1 MVSPTCYPKN
11 EYRYAQVVSRKR
23 HEKHY
28 AHITQHDCSNCIVIA
43 LTDVS
48 LVWVQWDIRTFIG
61 AVDAT
66 PVANLDSVVSVCKLL
81 RQWPPLLWRD
91 PHAQQVPL
99 ALFFLHSR
107 QAVENK

>member
-1 MVSPTCYPKN
+1 MKSVLHTSISVT
-11 EYRYAQVVSRKR
+11 
-23 HEKHY
+23 
-28 AHITQHDCSNCIVIA
+28 A

-48 LVWVQWDIRTFIG
+48 LKWVQWDIRTFIR
-61 AVDAT
+61 AVNAT
-66 PVANLDSVVSVCKLL
+66 PVANFNSVVSVCKLL
-81 RQWPPLLWRD
+81 WQWPPLLRRD